1 MSASVFNPD
10 TFMNTT
16 TTDALSTTYTPVPEG
31 EWNAVVKEIKPR
43 QAKEAIILDVLWAVE
58 EPEVIQATG
67 MKVPIVRQ
75 SIFLDMTESGGL
87 DIGKGKNI
95 GLGKLREA
103 LGQNQKGQA
112 WAPGNMLGGVAKIR
126 VAHRMYEDTI
136 QADVKGVTAL

>member
-1 MSASVFNPD
+1 MSSVFNPD
-10 TFMNTT
+10 TFMNTS

-31 EWNAVVKEIKPR
+31 EWTAVIKEIKPR
-43 QAKEAIILDVLWAVE
+43 VAKEAIILDILWAVD

-126 VAHRMYEDTI
+126 VAHRMYEDTV